1 VGNRFSERNQT
12 ALGVVMDI
20 LIFMWILLTI
30 GIVVGIS
37 LGWWI
42 TRSILRTLINDIDW
56 ILANEAYND
65 FKKLMEISRQI
76 ERY

>member
-1 VGNRFSERNQT
+1 
-12 ALGVVMDI
+12 MDI
-20 LIFMWILLTI
+20 LIFMWILLII

-42 TRSILRTLINDIDW
+42 TRNLLRTLINDIDW
-56 ILANEAYND
+56 ILSREEYND

>member
-1 VGNRFSERNQT
+1 
-12 ALGVVMDI
+12 MDI
-20 LIFMWILLTI
+20 LIFMWILLII

-42 TRSILRTLINDIDW
+42 TRNLLRTLINDIDW

>member
-1 VGNRFSERNQT
+1 
-12 ALGVVMDI
+12 MDI
-20 LIFMWILLTI
+20 LIFMWILLII

-37 LGWWI
+37 LGLWI
-42 TRSILRTLINDIDW
+42 TRSLLRTLINDIDW
-56 ILANEAYND
+56 ILSREEYND